1 MAIVMLLSFS
11 SCGGRKQALGAAI
24 AERDSL
30 PMMKTVGV
38 NTLVSDSG
46 VTRYRIKTEEWLVYD
61 RKKPSYWAFEKGV
74 YVEQFD
80 SILTVEASIKADTA
94 YYYDKDRLWKLIGH
108 VQIQN
113 RKGERFKTELLF
125 WNEMTQRVYSDK
137 KIQIEQ
143 PDKIVYAHGFESN
156 QEMTNYTLHNVDGIF
171 YVDEAKE
178 VTPSDTVKNSPSK

>member
-11 SCGGRKQALGAAI
+11 SCGGRKQALGEAI
-24 AERDSL
+24 VERDSL
-30 PMMKTVGV
+30 PMMKSVGV

-143 PDKIVYAHGFESN
+143 PDKIIYAHGFESN
-156 QEMTNYTLHNVDGIF
+156 QEMTNYTLHNVDGVF
-171 YVDEAKE
+171 YVDESKE
-178 VTPSDTVKNSPSK
+178 VTPSDTVKSTPSK